1 MTIESIP
8 WWYRKRLAMRVTRQ
22 FRVTLDVEPIEF
34 DSDRLSNAEIIVKEK
49 YQGRNLQG
57 FYIQEVLKIERL
69 SRTRITNTGDAV
81 AYGTVDVQF
90 LANCHRY
97 YQSDPIP
104 GMKITGGG
112 GGEILT
118 GTPVKTVDLPPI
130 ALTILDPKDTFA
142 VGKIIPVELQHVS
155 HAPMQKEA
163 SGIAKFLT
171 CREEEVIWKVSSAL
185 TSRLDGLQQIVERV
199 RAAVGARKEVQE
211 GGGIQATARE
221 FFQNRMNTF
230 KSPRE
235 LDAAYKPRV
244 FGNDGDGPD
253 KIAADLK
260 EWISSMVPGTL
271 WSRPLEM
278 GYDWLGVCQIVPPEK
293 AEDLVRRSG
302 DGAKNP
308 PLNIVEA
315 TPEIIFSTIMH
326 QALRS
331 LELLNQM
338 HKVYHDEALLRAH
351 KNVILLMTRHQI
363 A

>member
-1 MTIESIP
+1 
-8 WWYRKRLAMRVTRQ
+8 MRVDRQ

-57 FYIQEVLKIERL
+57 FFIQEVLKIEKL

-81 AYGTVDVQF
+81 AFGTVDVQF
-90 LANCHRY
+90 LARCHRY

-130 ALTILDPKDTFA
+130 ALTILDPRDTFA
-142 VGKIIPVELQHVS
+142 VGKIIPAELQHVT

-171 CREEEVIWKVSSAL
+171 CQEEEVIWKVSSSL
-185 TSRLDGLQQIVERV
+185 TSRLDGLRQIVERIV
-199 RAAVGARKEVQE
+199 EAVAVRKEIQE
-211 GGGIQATARE
+211 SGGIQATARE
-221 FFQNRMNTF
+221 FFQNRLNTF
-230 KSPRE
+230 KTPRE
-235 LDAAYKPRV
+235 LDAAYTPRE
-244 FGNDGDGPD
+244 FGSDGDGAD
-253 KIAADLK
+253 KITADLK

-271 WSRPLEM
+271 WARPLEK

-293 AEDLVRRSG
+293 AEELVSRSAQ
-302 DGAKNP
+302 DKNP
-308 PLNIVEA
+308 PLSIVEA
-315 TPEIIFSTIMH
+315 TPEVIFSTIVH